1 MIDLQNIQPS
11 DSGFYFM
18 NYYDSDE
25 IRLHTLKINSKNE
38 IISKEDKEIV
48 SEYKEANFSIKLP
61 DYITPKFIKSV
72 NEIIV
77 FALYNVDI
85 EFSINDT
92 EGWDESFSVFVK
104 SDDMLHIFTQELT
117 GKVSVIK
124 VYGKKSLS
132 NLQKMTF

>member
-1 MIDLQNIQPS
+1 MIELHNIQPT

-18 NYYDSDE
+18 NYFDCDE
-25 IRLHTLKINSKNE
+25 IRLHTLQINSKNE

-72 NEIIV
+72 NDIIV
-77 FALYNVDI
+77 FSLYNVDI
-85 EFSINDT
+85 EFSKNDT
-92 EGWDESFSVFVK
+92 EGWDESFSVFIK
-104 SDDMLHIFTQELT
+104 CYDMLHIFTQELT

-124 VYGKKSLS
+124 LYGKQSLS
-132 NLQKMTF
+132 NLHKMTF

>member
-1 MIDLQNIQPS
+1 MIELHNIQPT

-18 NYYDSDE
+18 NYFDCDE
-25 IRLHTLKINSKNE
+25 IRIHTLQINSKNE

-92 EGWDESFSVFVK
+92 EGGDESFSVFVK

>member
-1 MIDLQNIQPS
+1 MIELHNIQPT

-18 NYYDSDE
+18 NYFDCNE
-25 IRLHTLKINSKNE
+25 IRLHTLQINSKNE

-72 NEIIV
+72 NDIIV
-77 FALYNVDI
+77 FSLYNVDI
-85 EFSINDT
+85 EFSKNDT
-92 EGWDESFSVFVK
+92 EGWDESFSVFIK
-104 SDDMLHIFTQELT
+104 CNDMLHILTQEVT

-124 VYGKKSLS
+124 LYGKQSLS
-132 NLQKMTF
+132 NLHKMTF